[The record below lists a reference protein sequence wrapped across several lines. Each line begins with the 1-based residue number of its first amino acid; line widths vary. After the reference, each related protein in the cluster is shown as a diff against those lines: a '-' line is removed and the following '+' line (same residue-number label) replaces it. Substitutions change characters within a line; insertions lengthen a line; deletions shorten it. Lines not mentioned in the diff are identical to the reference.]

1 MLKCPL
7 VYRKDA
13 FGLRRRCVSVRAPG
27 PAQTFVSCLFCYF
40 LIGSSSQCGYRV
52 RVRVTNNLF
61 FTPDTS
67 AAQIMA
73 NADGGE
79 AANATVREV
88 CLSIQ

>member
-1 MLKCPL
+1 MGYGVGVC
-7 VYRKDA
+7 
-13 FGLRRRCVSVRAPG
+13 RCVLLA
-27 PAQTFVSCLFCYF
+27 AQTFVSCLFCYF

-67 AAQIMA
+67 NNLFFTPDTSAAQIMA